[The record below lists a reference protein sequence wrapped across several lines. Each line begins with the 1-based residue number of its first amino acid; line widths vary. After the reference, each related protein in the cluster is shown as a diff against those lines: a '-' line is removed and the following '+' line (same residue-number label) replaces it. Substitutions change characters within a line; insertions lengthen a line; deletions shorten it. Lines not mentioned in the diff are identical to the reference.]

1 MEAIDAVDATGC
13 ATGAIT
19 FDIGDAGNADDAGD
33 GTGEGAIG
41 VAGDGTRKGG
51 VAGDGTRKGGV
62 GAGIGTTREGGVG
75 VGATGDEVYVWD
87 DISAGGDA
95 AGCSIAVA
103 GCDMGSKEDEDA
115 VMGVD
120 EDAVMGVNEDEDADM
135 GDFFFIGANVGADSS
150 AT

>member
-33 GTGEGAIG
+33 GTGEGAI
-41 VAGDGTRKGG
+41 G